1 MRITHLRTPLVLAS
15 ASVALLVA
23 GCGGN
28 APSSTTS
35 AGGPSSHTLDAAAY
49 KFSRC
54 MREHGVANFPDP
66 KVINQPGHSGV
77 GIAIT
82 PALTGSPQFKT
93 AQHACQGIMPG
104 PGSGNNGP
112 SPQQQAAHLKGLR
125 DFATCMR
132 SHRVPT
138 FPDPN
143 TQGQITATMM
153 SAAGINLH
161 APAVAAAATACVA
174 SSHGQVNAVAVAQAV
189 HGAGGGSQASGSG
202 SSGSQA
208 TGPGSGG
215 G

>member
-1 MRITHLRTPLVLAS
+1 MLAS

-28 APSSTTS
+28 TPSSTTG
-35 AGGPSSHTLDAAAY
+35 AGGPSSRTLDADAY

-54 MREHGVANFPDP
+54 MREHGVPNFPDP

-77 GIAIT
+77 GIQVT

-93 AQHACQGIMPG
+93 AQNACQGIMPG
-104 PGSGNNGP
+104 PGPGNGGP

-125 DFATCMR
+125 SFATCMR

-143 TQGQITATMM
+143 TQGQITSTMM
-153 SAAGINLH
+153 SAAGINLR
-161 APAVAAAATACVA
+161 APAVAAAATACV
-174 SSHGQVNAVAVAQAV
+174 SSSGGQVNAAAVAQAV
-189 HGAGGGSQASGSG
+189 HGGGGGGS
-202 SSGSQA
+202 GSQ
-208 TGPGSGG
+208 TSGGSGG

>member
-1 MRITHLRTPLVLAS
+1 MRITHLRTSLVLAS

-35 AGGPSSHTLDAAAY
+35 AGGPSSRTLDADAY

-54 MREHGVANFPDP
+54 MREHGVSNFPDP
-66 KVINQPGHSGV
+66 RIINQPGHSGV
-77 GIAIT
+77 GIAVT

-93 AQHACQGIMPG
+93 AQHACQGIVPG
-104 PGSGNNGP
+104 PGNNGR
-112 SPQQQAAHLKGLR
+112 SAQQSAAHLKGLR

-143 TQGQITATMM
+143 TQGNITPAMM
-153 SAAGINLH
+153 SAAGINLQ
-161 APAVAAAATACVA
+161 APAVAAAATACVHA
-174 SSHGQVNAVAVAQAV
+174 SDGQVNAAAVAQAV
-189 HGAGGGSQASGSG
+189 HGGSGGGSQTAHGGS
-202 SSGSQA
+202 A
-208 TGPGSGG
+208 GG
-215 G
+215 

>member
-35 AGGPSSHTLDAAAY
+35 AGGPSSRTLDADAY

-54 MREHGVANFPDP
+54 MRQHGVSNFPDP
-66 KVINQPGHSGV
+66 RVINQPGHSGV
-77 GIAIT
+77 GIEVT
-82 PALTGSPQFKT
+82 PALTSSPQFKT
-93 AQHACQGIMPG
+93 AQNACQGLMPG
-104 PGSGNNGP
+104 PGPGNDGR
-112 SPQQQAAHLKGLR
+112 SPQQLATHIKGLR

-132 SHRVPT
+132 SHRVST

-143 TQGQITATMM
+143 TQGQITPTMM

-161 APAVAAAATACVA
+161 APAVAAAATACVP
-174 SSHGQVNAVAVAQAV
+174 SSDGQVNAAAVAQAV
-189 HGAGGGSQASGSG
+189 HGGSGGGSQAAHSGS
-202 SSGSQA
+202 A
-208 TGPGSGG
+208 GG
-215 G
+215 

>member
-1 MRITHLRTPLVLAS
+1 MRIMHLRTPVVLAS

-35 AGGPSSHTLDAAAY
+35 AGGPSSHTLDADAY

-77 GIAIT
+77 GIQVT

-93 AQHACQGIMPG
+93 AQHDCQGIMPG
-104 PGSGNNGP
+104 PGPGNGGP

-125 DFATCMR
+125 SFATCMR

-143 TQGQITATMM
+143 TQGQITPTMM

-161 APAVAAAATACVA
+161 APAVAAAATACVSA
-174 SSHGQVNAVAVAQAV
+174 SDGQVNAAAVAQAV
-189 HGAGGGSQASGSG
+189 HGGSGGGSQAAHGAS
-202 SSGSQA
+202 A
-208 TGPGSGG
+208 GG
-215 G
+215 